1 MWYLQRETFLL
12 ICLYCFIIAVIRKL
26 TFKNKHRLP
35 INIITFIASIVAIFL
50 IDINLGIFYIAY
62 VFVGL
67 LLCYVLFNI
76 KNGKKI
82 LFTLFSIGA
91 ILPIFFIRAKS
102 LGIELPFIIVG
113 IGFSFNMLKLIDTF
127 FYIYYAEQKIDSLTY
142 LNYMFFIPVF
152 TSGPIFRY
160 RDFVKTYNN
169 PIILTVDELADNI
182 KRIIRGM
189 FKKVVL
195 FQILMII
202 QAYILQL
209 EMKIYVSLMLTALSW
224 FLLYFDLSGYS
235 DVAIGFGKI
244 AGYNVPENFKNPWK
258 SPSFTMFWRS
268 WHCTLSDWIREHIYI
283 LVSKLNLNRTYS
295 AILAIVTM
303 IIMALW
309 HGFNMPYF
317 IAGGLY
323 LGLLLAIENLLGIS
337 TVNKRKTKKSIFILR
352 CFVVNFL
359 FALNTLVFTISSDQL
374 IVVLKGFFKF

>member
-102 LGIELPFIIVG
+102 LGIELP
-113 IGFSFNMLKLIDTF
+113 
-127 FYIYYAEQKIDSLTY
+127 DSLTY

-374 IVVLKGFFKF
+374 IAVLKGFFKF